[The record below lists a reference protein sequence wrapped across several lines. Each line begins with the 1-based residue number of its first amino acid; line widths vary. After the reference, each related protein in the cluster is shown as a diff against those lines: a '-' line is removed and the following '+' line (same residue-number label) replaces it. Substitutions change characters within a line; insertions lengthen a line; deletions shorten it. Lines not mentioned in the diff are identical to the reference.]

1 MFLTPALHISSVE
14 ALSHPCYS
22 ICFAPSRP
30 VLAVPACNAS
40 QLPACG
46 TYLRACTM
54 GNGEIVNGH
63 GPMTLQK
70 ALDIAR
76 DNESGVDPSIYAF
89 LQRELQSVWSK
100 LLAQPDDYVFTRDEF
115 GLFNYFRQQY
125 TGNEVATKAVQR
137 FWNHYRNADPASR
150 G

>member
-1 MFLTPALHISSVE
+1 
-14 ALSHPCYS
+14 
-22 ICFAPSRP
+22 
-30 VLAVPACNAS
+30 
-40 QLPACG
+40 
-46 TYLRACTM
+46 M

-63 GPMTLQK
+63 GPLTLQK

-76 DNESGVDPSIYAF
+76 DNESGVDPSVYAF

-125 TGNEVATKAVQR
+125 DGNEVATKAVQR